1 MKHAWMKRLL
11 FAVLLTL
18 LAGPS
23 CSSGEEEPEVRKVY
37 ERLLEAVRAS
47 DGGALY
53 EMSRTEFKNN
63 MEELAGRL
71 SVVQMGLDRHRSRL
85 DTDVLGQ
92 GLYFDDLRFPIDGK
106 ELFRSLIDF
115 TALDMGPSV
124 EAGLAVNEF
133 SAHGDYFSVMTR
145 SGESFVFYGGEE
157 GKWLSMLPEQAFELW
172 ENRPIF
178 MKNLQKAEE
187 ALALIAKEAEELD
200 GAKKP

>member
-1 MKHAWMKRLL
+1 MLL
-11 FAVLLTL
+11 FAALLTFL
-18 LAGPS
+18 VGPG
-23 CSSGEEEPEVRKVY
+23 CSPGEEESEVRKVY

-53 EMSRTEFKNN
+53 EMSRSEFKNT

-71 SVVQMGLDRHRSRL
+71 SAVQEGLDTHASRL
-85 DTDVLGQ
+85 DGAVLGQ
-92 GLYFDDLRFPIDGK
+92 SLYFEELRFPIDGK

-133 SAHGDYFSVMTR
+133 IDRGDHFSVMTR
-145 SGESFVFYGGEE
+145 SGESFVFYRGEE

-172 ENRPIF
+172 ENRPVL

-187 ALALIAKEAEELD
+187 ALALIGKEVKDREQK
-200 GAKKP
+200 KKP